1 MTPKIEKLKTKIAKL
16 QDDLRIA
23 TKELRAVI
31 DEIPTDELV
40 ALVTGETMPFVKAS
54 TSKPRKPAGERKP
67 SADGL
72 PAKLLAHLKLND
84 EFTFDADEL
93 ATALRIE
100 DSKFAQVRTTL
111 SRLKTAGKIDSPEP
125 GKYQHKAAV

>member
-1 MTPKIEKLKTKIAKL
+1 MTPTIEKLTAKI
-16 QDDLRIA
+16 R
-23 TKELRAVI
+23 ELDTERASLFSQLEEELTSITAADIVG
-31 DEIPTDELV
+31 IPM
-40 ALVTGETMPFVKAS
+40 AKAS
-54 TSKPRKPAGERKP
+54 AAKPRKPSSERKP
-67 SADGL
+67 RADGL

>member
-67 SADGL
+67 RADGL
-72 PAKLLAHLKLND
+72 PAKLLAVINASYPDTWTADQLIGNLKI
-84 EFTFDADEL
+84 EL
-93 ATALRIE
+93 DKAQ
-100 DSKFAQVRTTL
+100 QVRTTL
-111 SRLKTAGKIDSPEP
+111 SRLLKQSKITSPTS
-125 GKYQHKAAV
+125 GKYSAKEVK